1 MAMAMAAPVPMAMA
15 APVPVSALTESLIN
29 TTP

>member
-1 MAMAMAAPVPMAMA
+1 MAAPIPMAAPVPMASPIA
-15 APVPVSALTESLIN
+15 ALTESLIN